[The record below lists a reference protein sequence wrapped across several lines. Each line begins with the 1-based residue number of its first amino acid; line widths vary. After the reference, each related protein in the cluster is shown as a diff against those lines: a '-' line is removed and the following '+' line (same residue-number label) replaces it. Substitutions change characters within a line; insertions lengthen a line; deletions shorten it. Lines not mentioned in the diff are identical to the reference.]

1 MSCLMPVRRGLRKTA
16 LAPGRDETRAVN
28 ALVRKCQ
35 QIHKNK
41 STVKDPMTCNKLDIY
56 MDLPFRLLQ
65 EELTP
70 CYTKMSGAT
79 VIRPVLLRQGEPG
92 TLPINVWA
100 LYRTK
105 TCVT

>member
-1 MSCLMPVRRGLRKTA
+1 MSCRMPVRRGLRKTA

-70 CYTKMSGAT
+70 CYTKLSGAT
-79 VIRPVLLRQGEPG
+79 VFN
-92 TLPINVWA
+92 TLDQNERWTISS
-100 LYRTK
+100 
-105 TCVT
+105 CVPCHNCSSFSGKNM